1 MCRRKALRRG
11 IGVEQDVT
19 VLEILW
25 IRAMLE
31 MLLQGVST
39 FNWGDGAFVDLEIG
53 CGLVR
58 DKGCHVEDGGSI
70 VGGIGERFWEVDW
83 CRTEAR
89 SRLFQGMSSIGP
101 KHMAMAPQF
110 DDVSGGL
117 S

>member
-89 SRLFQGMSSIGP
+89 SRLFQGMSWDVVNWP
-101 KHMAMAPQF
+101 K
-110 DDVSGGL
+110 L
-117 S
+117 T